1 MHLEHG
7 TLRLHEQPG
16 LPRGL
21 DLHSVDGAVR
31 AVVRIDPQELVSD
44 EGSLKDDEPKKGDSG
59 GDATSGDDPSP
70 EKKPADA
77 PSTEAAKDESPDAKP
92 VATKDPRFE
101 GPLGAAWTALERG
114 DHVEAASLARA
125 LAKSEDEVVR
135 RDAEAFLQRLKPD
148 PVILMVFAATGLLL
162 LLLAWQYLGRHR

>member
-1 MHLEHG
+1 M
-7 TLRLHEQPG
+7 
-16 LPRGL
+16 
-21 DLHSVDGAVR
+21 
-31 AVVRIDPQELVSD
+31 SD
-44 EGSLKDDEPKKGDSG
+44 EGSLKDDEPKKGEDG
-59 GDATSGDDPSP
+59 GAATSGDGESS
-70 EKKPADA
+70 EKKPVDSSAAEA
-77 PSTEAAKDESPDAKP
+77 PKGPSKDEPPDAKP
-92 VATKDPRFE
+92 VATKDPRYE
-101 GPLGAAWTALERG
+101 GPLASAWTALERG